1 MKRKRMLSKA
11 FDKQCKD
18 RNRLKKAK
26 WRLNKKRQQIATSSS
41 SPTPTTVTTKL
52 TLRRKEGGKRR
63 RANTSRM
70 QNEIEELRKTVDAL
84 TTENKKLK
92 TTRSATPPRQSAT
105 SLFLDTISPAAK
117 TRATNRLKD
126 SKNDLSRGSQHD
138 LRKELGINLS
148 NSNVPKK
155 KIPSPLHNRIEQFLN
170 RDDISKPCSDK
181 KKHVNDQQIRYRLNH
196 LAVLHQQFEIE
207 TGIDIDYDTFC
218 RHVPDNIKKPNN
230 DSWGTCLCVTCL
242 NPQMKFEKL
251 QHLKSKHPQVK
262 TVLDGYSYDLSETVK
277 DDDRTEELK
286 KELMKLY
293 AEKFNVTYSEW
304 QKKKL
309 PNYAAPVSTKVTVT
323 HTIQEFLKN
332 FISEV
337 DVSLFVHLSQ
347 EMCHLFCFS
356 DIGQSYLQNS
366 RTISCGKDV

>member
-18 RNRLKKAK
+18 QNRLKKAK
-26 WRLNKKRQQIATSSS
+26 WRLNKKRQQKTTSSS
-41 SPTPTTVTTKL
+41 APIPTTTTIKSN
-52 TLRRKEGGKRR
+52 LRRKEGEKRR
-63 RANTSRM
+63 RANTTRM
-70 QNEIEELRKTVDAL
+70 QNEIEELRKTVDVQ
-84 TTENKKLK
+84 TTENNKLK
-92 TTRSATPPRQSAT
+92 ATRSATPPRQSAT

-155 KIPSPLHNRIEQFLN
+155 KTPSPLHDRIEQFLN
-170 RDDISKPCSDK
+170 RDDISKPCPDK
-181 KKHVNDQQIRYRLNH
+181 KKHVNNQQIRYRLNH
-196 LAVLHQQFEIE
+196 LTVLHQQFEIE
-207 TGIDIDYDTFC
+207 TGADIDYVTFC
-218 RHVPDNIKKPNN
+218 RYVPDNIKKPNH

-251 QHLKSKHPQVK
+251 QHLKSRHPLVK
-262 TVLDGYSYDLSETVK
+262 TVLDRYSCDLSETVK
-277 DDDRTEELK
+277 DDRGTEELK

-293 AEKFNVTYSEW
+293 TEKFNVTYPEW

-309 PNYAAPVSTKVTVT
+309 PNCTAPVSTKVTLT

-337 DVSLFVHLSQ
+337 DVS
-347 EMCHLFCFS
+347 
-356 DIGQSYLQNS
+356 
-366 RTISCGKDV
+366 